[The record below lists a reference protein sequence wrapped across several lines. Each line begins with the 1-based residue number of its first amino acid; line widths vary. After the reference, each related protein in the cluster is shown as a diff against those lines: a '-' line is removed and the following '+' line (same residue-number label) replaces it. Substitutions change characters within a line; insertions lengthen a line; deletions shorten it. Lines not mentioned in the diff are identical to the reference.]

1 MNGAV
6 EVSYRV
12 LFVQPDD
19 AVPEETAT
27 ALAWLHGQ
35 QDIEVQPVSLSLLAE
50 TPLGHGTTIWF
61 HWTEAPVLSAE
72 ARAPLDAHVRAG
84 GGLLATLA
92 ATVLPV
98 QLGWEEVAPSDAT
111 HAAWSEEPG
120 DELALAFSA
129 PPIIRGLQ
137 SFRGHPL
144 FDGLG
149 TGAYTWAPR
158 RDERFVRYTY
168 DGNAWPEAGR
178 VVAVERSFITINP
191 DRRVAWEY
199 IEGDGWAVCIGGYVH
214 FAAEDPKYR
223 PQLEQLVRN
232 ALKRVAPNGSRAR
245 FLGGA
250 WERASGG
257 LKLDADVPLPPE
269 VGAFAVSEVGDSQRL
284 DRAATAEFFT
294 LAGSRASLI
303 GKERTGLE
311 EVWFHPFRA
320 VSSWALRSAGESR
333 DGEAQ
338 DENPAAHISMS
349 PGVVTR
355 WLACGGRTLEERIVV
370 APDEPAVVVELRT
383 SGTPVMLELA
393 LEADLRLT
401 WPYPPHAA
409 GPLSYAVEGG
419 AVGLQSKGGGW
430 LGVRIEPAP
439 SVLTVTNASDEGRSR
454 VRIRADLELA
464 ASTRILLTGATR
476 HESQPS
482 RVEPARWIERSRS
495 AGSDVGL
502 ALACGD
508 PELDEAIRWA
518 CRRLA
523 SYRVHVPELG
533 TSLVAGYGRSHP
545 SSFGDG
551 RPGYA
556 WFFGRD
562 ACWTALASLA
572 VGQQEAAREV
582 IEFLGRHQDITG
594 KILHECTTSGV
605 AHYDAADSTPLYL
618 LLAARYL
625 AWTGDAE
632 TLEREWPHLTRAYEF
647 CLSTDSDG
655 DGLIENTAVGH
666 GWVEFGRLGGHH
678 VSLYLA
684 GIWVAA
690 LAELEVAARALGD
703 DKLADE
709 LAYRAAA
716 ARSSLELSL
725 YDPLEARYANGR
737 CRDGSLDMVETIM
750 TAVPLALGVIR
761 AERCEAWLDRV
772 AGEDFTTPWGV
783 RLVPRSD
790 PEYRPD
796 GYHTGS
802 VWPLYSG
809 WVSLAEYRARRAKS
823 AFRHWRD
830 TARLFRRYA
839 LGAWPEVLHGDEPRA
854 IGVTQDQAWSTA
866 MAVLPLVEG
875 TFGLKPEA
883 WAGRAEVAP
892 QLPAEW
898 SRGTIGGLRVGDSR
912 LSFGWPH
919 SGGEPGLEVRVA
931 GAPLDLRQSDR

>member
-1 MNGAV
+1 MNEATEAG
-6 EVSYRV
+6 YRI

-19 AVPEETAT
+19 AAPEENAA
-27 ALAWLHGQ
+27 ALAWLRGLHG
-35 QDIEVQPVSLSLLAE
+35 IEVHPLSIASLAE
-50 TPLGHGTTIWF
+50 TSLRPGTTVWF
-61 HWTEAPVLSAE
+61 HWTEPPVLSAV
-72 ARAPLDAHVRAG
+72 ARATLDAHVKAG

-98 QLGWEEVAPSDAT
+98 QLGWEEVPPAAAT
-111 HAAWSEEPG
+111 HASWSQEPG
-120 DELALAFSA
+120 DELALAFSV
-129 PPIIRGLQ
+129 PPIIRGLH

-149 TGAYTWAPR
+149 TGAFTWAPR
-158 RDERFVRYTY
+158 EGERFVRYAY
-168 DGNAWPEAGR
+168 EGDVWPKAGR
-178 VVAVERSFITINP
+178 VVAVERSFISLNP
-191 DRRVAWEY
+191 DRRLAWEY

-214 FAAEDPKYR
+214 FAAEEPKYKT
-223 PQLEQLVRN
+223 QLERLALN

-245 FLGGA
+245 FLGGT
-250 WERASGG
+250 WEPASIG
-257 LKLDADVPLPPE
+257 LKLDADVPLPP
-269 VGAFAVSEVGDSQRL
+269 AVGDFDAPDIGDGQKL
-284 DRAATAEFFT
+284 ERAATTEFFT
-294 LAGSRASLI
+294 LAGTRASLI
-303 GKERTGLE
+303 GRERTGLE

-320 VSSWALRSAGESR
+320 ASSWALRSAGESS
-333 DGEAQ
+333 DGEAE
-338 DENPAAHISMS
+338 DENPATHVRVS

-355 WLACGGRTLEERIVV
+355 WLACGEQSLEERIVV
-370 APDEPAVVVELRT
+370 APNEPAVVIELRAG
-383 SGTPVMLELA
+383 GTPVMLELA
-393 LEADLRLT
+393 LEADLRLM
-401 WPYPPHAA
+401 WPYPPHAT
-409 GPLSYAVEGG
+409 GPLSYAVEAG

-430 LGVRIEPAP
+430 LGLRIEPAP
-439 SVLTVTNASDEGRSR
+439 SVLTVTNASDESRSR
-454 VRIRADLELA
+454 VRIRADLEPA
-464 ASTRILLTGATR
+464 ESTRILLTGATR
-476 HESQPS
+476 EESQPP
-482 RVEPARWIERSRS
+482 RVEPAGWIERNVR
-495 AGSDVGL
+495 AGSEVGL

-508 PELDEAIRWA
+508 PELEDAIRWA
-518 CRRLA
+518 CWRLE

-533 TSLVAGYGRSHP
+533 TSLVAGYGRSGTT
-545 SSFGDG
+545 SFGDG

-572 VGQQEAAREV
+572 VGQHEAAREV

-625 AWTGDAE
+625 AWTGDAD
-632 TLEREWPHLTRAYEF
+632 TVEREWPRLMRAYEF

-655 DGLIENTAVGH
+655 DGLIENTGVGH
-666 GWVEFGRLGGHH
+666 GWVEFGRLGDHH

-684 GIWVAA
+684 GIWAAA
-690 LAELEVAARALGD
+690 LAELEVAARALGR

-716 ARSSLELSL
+716 ARSSLELSF
-725 YDPLEARYANGR
+725 YDPLEGRYANGR
-737 CRDGSLDMVETIM
+737 RLDGSLDMVETLM
-750 TAVPLALGVIR
+750 TAVPLALGVIS
-761 AERCEAWLDRV
+761 AERCEAWLDHL
-772 AGEDFTTPWGV
+772 ADEDFTTPWGV
-783 RLVPRSD
+783 RLLPRSD

-802 VWPLYSG
+802 VWPLFSG
-809 WVSLAEYRARRAKS
+809 WVSLAEYRAGRAKS

-830 TARLFRRYA
+830 TALLFRGHA

-883 WAGRAEVAP
+883 SAGRAMVTP
-892 QLPAEW
+892 QLPPEW
-898 SRGTIGGLRVGDSR
+898 SRGSIGELRVGDSR
-912 LSFGWPH
+912 LRFSWPR
-919 SGGEPGLEVRVA
+919 SGGEPGLEGRVA
-931 GAPLDLRQSDR
+931 GAPLDVRQTAR